1 MYLTARSSERGMAA
15 VAELME
21 EGRTVHFHQLDIDDS
36 TSIERIR
43 DFMKGPFIYDVCTK
57 MTGTIP

>member
-1 MYLTARSSERGMAA
+1 MK
-15 VAELME
+15 

-43 DFMKGPFIYDVCTK
+43 DFMKDKYGGIDVLVNNAAIAFK
-57 MTGTIP
+57 RRHGAHGRAGRGHL